1 MNSMFDQIVYFIKVR
16 NVWNRRW
23 TLVPLLFGICRRGFL
38 FHFLKFYL
46 AVHTCTHKEREG
58 GGRGERERGSKRE
71 MNEQMCL
78 FLCYFSR
85 NCHSHTGS

>member
-1 MNSMFDQIVYFIKVR
+1 MNSMFDQIVYLIKVK

-58 GGRGERERGSKRE
+58 GGRGEREREGARE
-71 MNEQMCL
+71 K
-78 FLCYFSR
+78 
-85 NCHSHTGS
+85 